1 MFRICGRKLDEQGD
15 VSGTAMTPCAFAQRN
30 EAVRYLDKLT
40 QWLRPDAGYEAE
52 QDYWWVRNKDGVT
65 RYTIQA

>member
-15 VSGTAMTPCAFAQRN
+15 VSGTAMTACAFEQRN